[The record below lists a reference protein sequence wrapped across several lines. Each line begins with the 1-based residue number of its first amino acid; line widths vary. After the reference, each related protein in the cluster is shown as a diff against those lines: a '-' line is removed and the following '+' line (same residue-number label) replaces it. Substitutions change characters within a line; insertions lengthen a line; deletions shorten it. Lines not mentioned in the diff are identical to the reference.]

1 MNRNFSKKIQDC
13 LSCKVDDFNRINS
26 KNITIDQL
34 ITIYKRGEK
43 AAESN
48 WRPNKSTAQWAMA
61 RVNMFLRLSA
71 EKPVN
76 DAYVFYDFD
85 VYSNTSRTYEQAQA
99 SPFWQFSN
107 GDFES
112 ARTALLLAH
121 ITDKEAEKIFF
132 PRKIEED

>member
-1 MNRNFSKKIQDC
+1 MNRHFSKKIQDC
-13 LSCKVDDFNRINS
+13 LSCKVTDFNRSNKKS
-26 KNITIDQL
+26 ITLDQL
-34 ITIYKRGEK
+34 IKVYKRGEK
-43 AAESN
+43 AAETN
-48 WRPNKSTAQWAMA
+48 WMPSKSTAQWAMA

-71 EKPVN
+71 EKKVN

-85 VYSNTSRTYEQAQA
+85 IYNNTSRTYEQAQA

-112 ARTALLLAH
+112 ARTDLLLAH

-132 PRKIEED
+132 PLKIEEG